1 MNTTDPQGD
10 LLQPRTS
17 TGLTATVEDLQARFQ
32 QLQTLFAVALAAI
45 VLMSVFTCAFI
56 GKQWRM
62 VRAQVEEQRP
72 AVQKMMVDYQK
83 STEPLIRSFTDG
95 LKTFAA
101 RNRDFQPIIDKYRE
115 ALRPYLGSTQPG
127 SVVPAQSN
135 QR

>member
-17 TGLTATVEDLQARFQ
+17 NARSGSVEELQARFQ
-32 QLQTLFAVALAAI
+32 QLQSLFVLALAAI
-45 VLMSVFTCAFI
+45 VLMSVFICAFM

-72 AVQKMMVDYQK
+72 AVQKMALDYQK

-101 RNRDFQPIIDKYRE
+101 RNRDFQPIIEKYRD
-115 ALRPYLGSTQPG
+115 ALRPYLGSSLPAA
-127 SVVPAQSN
+127 SAPAQSN